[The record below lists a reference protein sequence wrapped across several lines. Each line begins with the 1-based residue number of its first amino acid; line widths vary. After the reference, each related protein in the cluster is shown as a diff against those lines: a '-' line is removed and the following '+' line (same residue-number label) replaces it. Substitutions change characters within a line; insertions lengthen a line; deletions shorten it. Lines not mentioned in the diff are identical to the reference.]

1 MNIKKGKIMK
11 KIDIVN
17 EVLRTLASDNPRQ
30 ALKYFTSDFVFSG
43 ATPEPVGGS
52 EYVEIH
58 AALKKAFPDWQFNSS
73 SLAEKGDSVTGFVQV
88 SGTHKGTLEI
98 PGLPTVSATGK
109 SVKNA
114 REGFTCTFEGDKIS
128 EFKVEKVRGSGLLGL
143 FQQIGAKLPEPAMV

>member
-1 MNIKKGKIMK
+1 MK

-17 EVLRTLASDNPRQ
+17 EVLRVLASDNPRS

-43 ATPEPVGGS
+43 AVPEPIGGQ

-73 SLAEKGDSVTGFVQV
+73 NLAEKGDEVTGFVQV

-128 EFKVEKVRGSGLLGL
+128 ELKVEKVRGAGLLGL
-143 FQQIGAKLPEPAMV
+143 FQQIGAKLPEEALV